1 ETGSPRRAGVSSF
14 GISGTNAHVI
24 IEQAPAVAAVPAPDR
39 TGAPDVPASDTAA
52 AATAATP
59 ALTPTARR
67 TGPPVPLLLSA
78 RTPEAL
84 RAQAGRL
91 VSRLDADPDLELPD
105 VAYSLAT
112 GRAPLEHRA
121 VVLGR
126 GRAAVRRSLTAL
138 AHGRSAG
145 RLLTG
150 GPVRPGRTAFLFPG
164 QGSQRAGAGAE
175 LYRDDPVFADA
186 LDEVLTGLDPHLDL
200 PLRDILFAGPGTPR
214 ADLLD
219 RTRYTQPALFAL
231 ETALF
236 RLVRHWGVR
245 PDLLMGHSIGELA
258 AAHAAGVLD
267 LPDACALVAARG
279 RLMDELPEGGAMVAV
294 EATEEEVR
302 QALLDDRAGHSVPE
316 REAGREPGG
325 EPGRDAVDIAAVNG
339 PASVV
344 LSGDADAVRRL
355 AGAFRS
361 RGRRTRRLKVSHAF
375 HSARTDGMLD
385 AFRDVA
391 ESLTY
396 HAPGI
401 EIVSNLTGRTATA
414 AELRSPDHWVR
425 HVRGTV
431 RFLEGARRLRA
442 EGATTYLEIG
452 PGGVLSGMLH
462 ACLSDPGPTP
472 APAPGGAG
480 TVPLL
485 RDGRGEPEAV
495 RTALASLHLRG
506 VPVDW

>member
-1 ETGSPRRAGVSSF
+1 HRRG
-14 GISGTNAHVI
+14 
-24 IEQAPAVAAVPAPDR
+24 Q
-39 TGAPDVPASDTAA
+39 
-52 AATAATP
+52 
-59 ALTPTARR
+59 ARR
-67 TGPPVPLLLSA
+67 
-78 RTPEAL
+78 R
-84 RAQAGRL
+84 
-91 VSRLDADPDLELPD
+91 
-105 VAYSLAT
+105 
-112 GRAPLEHRA
+112 HR
-121 VVLGR
+121 
-126 GRAAVRRSLTAL
+126 RRR
-138 AHGRSAG
+138 HR
-145 RLLTG
+145 R
-150 GPVRPGRTAFLFPG
+150 R
-164 QGSQRAGAGAE
+164 
-175 LYRDDPVFADA
+175 
-186 LDEVLTGLDPHLDL
+186 
-200 PLRDILFAGPGTPR
+200 
-214 ADLLD
+214 
-219 RTRYTQPALFAL
+219 TQPALFAL

-258 AAHAAGVLD
+258 AAHAAGVLE

-294 EATEEEVR
+294 EATEDEVR
-302 QALLDDRAGHSVPE
+302 RALLDDRTGHPTPE
-316 REAGREPGG
+316 REAE
-325 EPGRDAVDIAAVNG
+325 RDGVDIAAVNG

-361 RGRRTRRLKVSHAF
+361 RGRRTRRLSVSHAF
-375 HSARTDGMLD
+375 HSARMDGMLD

-414 AELRSPDHWVR
+414 AELCSPDHWVR

-442 EGATTYLEIG
+442 EGATTYVEIG

-462 ACLSDPGPTP
+462 GCLSDPEPDAGFGRDLGPTSTPTP
-472 APAPGGAG
+472 APDPGDTG

-485 RDGRGEPEAV
+485 RDGRPDPGVAV
-495 RTALASLHLRG
+495 DHGDVRG
-506 VPVDW
+506 QGQ